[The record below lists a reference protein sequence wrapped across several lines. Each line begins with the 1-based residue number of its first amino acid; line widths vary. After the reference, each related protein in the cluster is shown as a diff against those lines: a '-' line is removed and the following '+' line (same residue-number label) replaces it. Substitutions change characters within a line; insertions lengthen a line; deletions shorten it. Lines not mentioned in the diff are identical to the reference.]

1 MLRDVLFT
9 LYTMLYTIKWAKMFE
24 KHFTV
29 KPYSYAFSVPYIM
42 HLIFKQQ
49 SRVTLNSV
57 VPNVTEYF
65 TER

>member
-9 LYTMLYTIKWAKMFE
+9 PYTMLCTIKWAKVFE

-29 KPYSYAFSVPYIM
+29 KPYRYAFSAPYII
-42 HLIFKQQ
+42 HLTFKQQ
-49 SRVTLNSV
+49 STVTLNSV
-57 VPNVTEYF
+57 VPHVILYF